1 MTTTDRSIYICIE
14 NNITASL
21 IQYCVENQL
30 DQFML
35 VADQNT
41 YPVLGQF
48 VEEALKSRGWAVK
61 TVILTGEEI
70 VPDEHFIMQVLVQA
84 DPKDRTYL
92 AVGSGVITDITR
104 FVSHRTKASFISVPT
119 APSVDGFTS
128 IGAPLVVGGLKQ
140 TVISQPPVAVF
151 ADLPTLCAAP
161 KEMIA
166 SGFGDMLGKYTS
178 LADWQLGHLLWD
190 EPYDAEIAQ
199 RAYQAV
205 QNCADRAPEIGAA
218 SEAGIRILMD
228 GLIESGLCMVEF
240 GESRP
245 ASGMEHHISH
255 HLEMKIVWENQPAVL
270 HGAKVGVATL
280 IAADYYQQIKQMTP
294 QQAKEKLAAATLPNR
309 EEEIKQIKAIYA
321 PIAEQITAAQAPFL
335 NMSEP
340 DYELL
345 KQKIIDQWPQIQEL
359 AFTVPSPLELTR
371 WLHEVGAATEMQTLG
386 LSRTETNRAVKNSH
400 YLRNRFT
407 VAKLS
412 RMLGIL

>member
-1 MTTTDRSIYICIE
+1 MTVTPSIHIQIE
-14 NNITASL
+14 PNIIPDL
-21 IQYCVENQL
+21 VQYCADNQL
-30 DQFML
+30 DEFML

-41 YPVLGQF
+41 YPVLGQA
-48 VEEALKSRGWAVK
+48 VEEALKARGWDVK

-84 DPKDRTYL
+84 DTKDRTYL

-104 FVSHRTKASFISVPT
+104 FVSHRTKASFISAPT

-178 LADWQLGHLLWD
+178 VADWQLGHLLWD
-190 EPYDAEIAQ
+190 EPYDAGIAR
-199 RAYQAV
+199 RARQAV
-205 QNCADRAPEIGAA
+205 QHCTDHAAEIGSA
-218 SEAGIRILMD
+218 SETGIRILMD
-228 GLIESGLCMVEF
+228 GLLESGLCMLEF
-240 GESRP
+240 GDSRP

-255 HLEMKIVWENQPAVL
+255 HFEMKIVWEKQPAVL
-270 HGAKVGVATL
+270 HGAKVGVSTIIVAGYYEQVRQLTL
-280 IAADYYQQIKQMTP
+280 
-294 QQAKEKLAAATLPNR
+294 QQAKERLATATLPNR
-309 EEEIKQIKAIYA
+309 EAEIERIEAVYA
-321 PIAEQITAAQAPFL
+321 PIAERVIVAQAPFL
-335 NMSEP
+335 VMSEQA
-340 DYELL
+340 YELL
-345 KQKIIDQWPQIQEL
+345 KQKVIDQWPQIQEI
-359 AFTVPSPLELTR
+359 AATVPTVPEMIS
-371 WLHEVGAATEMQTLG
+371 WLHEVGAAIDMPTLG
-386 LSRTETNRAVKNSH
+386 LSNEETGRAVENSH

>member
-1 MTTTDRSIYICIE
+1 MTVNISIHIQIE
-14 NNITASL
+14 DKIVPKL
-21 IQYCVENQL
+21 VQYCADNQL

-41 YPVLGQF
+41 YPVLGQT
-48 VEEALKSRGWAVK
+48 VEEALKGRGWDVK
-61 TVILTGEEI
+61 TVILTGEEV
-70 VPDEHFIMQVLVQA
+70 VPDEHFVMQVLVQA
-84 DPKDRTYL
+84 DTKDRTYL

-104 FVSHRTKASFISVPT
+104 FVSHRTKSSFISVPT

-128 IGAPLVVGGLKQ
+128 IGAPLVIGGLKQ

-178 LADWQLGHLLWD
+178 IADWHLGHLLWD
-190 EPYDAEIAQ
+190 EPYDARIAQ
-199 RAYQAV
+199 RAREAV
-205 QNCADRAPEIGAA
+205 QSCADHAAEIGRA
-218 SEAGIRILMD
+218 SPEGIHILMD

-240 GESRP
+240 GSSRP
-245 ASGMEHHISH
+245 ASGMEHHVSH

-270 HGAKVGVATL
+270 HGAKVGVATI
-280 IAADYYQQIKQMTP
+280 IAANYYEQVRQLTQQQVKDR
-294 QQAKEKLAAATLPNR
+294 LATATLPNR
-309 EEEIKQIKAIYA
+309 EAEIERIKTVYA
-321 PIAEQITAAQAPFL
+321 PIVERAIAAQTPFL
-335 NMSEP
+335 DMSEQE
-340 DYELL
+340 YELF
-345 KQKIIDQWPQIQEL
+345 KQKIIDHWSHIQEI
-359 AFTVPSPLELTR
+359 AATVPTAQEMTS
-371 WLHEVGAATEMQTLG
+371 WLRQVGAATDMPALG
-386 LSRTETNRAVKNSH
+386 LSNEETTQAVENSH